1 MKIAILLLLIL
12 FSFSCRKS
20 TPVVTKTKHYQ
31 CTVHLNELNK
41 AKYIEVSQDGNLLKT
56 IDYQYEGNKLTIS
69 IRNFE
74 ENTKSISVF
83 QRIGNKN
90 YLIQCDTST
99 FSNGFVDLCKFRYV
113 FNSDSTFN
121 VYFTDYYNLENNSFK
136 LFTTYRFSTMWDNND
151 LIAIEFYPGAHVER
165 SKISTSSIVDSVNL
179 FPMFISDYEAGGEAF
194 CFKNHHL
201 NSAVSYLQFDKF
213 TSTINRNYTYDYRL
227 NQDQRVDEIVKHYM
241 ESSLE
246 YLTEITQVVYVK

>member
-20 TPVVTKTKHYQ
+20 TPVVTKTKYYQ

-56 IDYQYEGNKLTIS
+56 IDYQYDGNKLTLTVRDLIDNNKFVVLFRS
-69 IRNFE
+69 IGNVNYVMQSDTQYYNSGFKKLRNF
-74 ENTKSISVF
+74 K
-83 QRIGNKN
+83 
-90 YLIQCDTST
+90 YL
-99 FSNGFVDLCKFRYV
+99 FK
-113 FNSDSTFN
+113 SDSTFDKFFLDN
-121 VYFTDYYNLENNSFK
+121 YSVKDTGYQYFN
-136 LFTTYRFSTMWDNND
+136 TY
-151 LIAIEFYPGAHVER
+151 EFYTKWNNRDIVDLTFFPGSHYEND
-165 SKISTSSIVDSVNL
+165 TLSSSNIVDSLNL
-179 FPMFISDYEAGGEAF
+179 FPLFVSDYRIGWEPLF
-194 CFKNHHL
+194 LKNHHL
-201 NSAVSYLQFDKF
+201 NLAVSFTQWGKF
-213 TSTINRNYTYDYRL
+213 SQSINQNHYYNYRI